1 MTSDIALTDARIV
14 VALLAVAVVVA
25 LVTQRLHVPYTVGL
39 VLVGLAIAVVRPESG
54 VDITPG
60 LVLAVLLPALIFE
73 AAFRIDLAA
82 LRPSLLGV
90 LFLAVPGVLIVALI
104 IAEVLHATT
113 GLGFTSAF
121 IVGAIVAATD
131 PAAVIATFKR
141 LNAPPRLATAV
152 EAESLLNDGTG
163 IVLFTIALAAST
175 GSGSIPESFV
185 RFVVICLGSGI
196 LGAAA
201 GWLATRL
208 LRLTDDH
215 LLELT
220 MSVVLAYGA
229 YLVADGLGGS
239 GIIATT
245 LAGVTLGS
253 YGRRHGLSPKASE
266 SIDLVWEFLAFIST
280 ALIFLLV
287 GLAIDLH
294 LLVSSL
300 VPIGWA
306 IVAILLSRALV
317 VYILVGGAARIAARR
332 QADPA
337 QPGGDDSN
345 GRGLPPGW
353 LHVLFWAGLRGA
365 VSVALVLS
373 LPGDLADRDLIGAI
387 AFGVVLFT
395 LLVQG
400 STADWVI
407 GRALAGR
414 RLAPPKEPGPV
425 VPGG

>member
-1 MTSDIALTDARIV
+1 MTDDLALNADRIFIV
-14 VALLAVAVVVA
+14 LLAAAVVVA
-25 LVTQRLHVPYTVGL
+25 LVTERIRVPYTVGL
-39 VLVGLAIAVVRPESG
+39 VLLGLAIGLIRPGSG
-54 VDITPG
+54 VAITPG

-82 LRPSLLGV
+82 LRPTLVGV
-90 LFLAVPGVLIVALI
+90 LFLAVPGVLIVALVV
-104 IAEVLHATT
+104 AAVLQATT

-141 LNAPPRLATAV
+141 LRAPDRLATAV

-163 IVLFTIALAAST
+163 IVVFTIALAAST
-175 GSGSIPESFV
+175 GSGSIPESV
-185 RFVVICLGSGI
+185 GRFVLVVVGSAVF
-196 LGAAA
+196 GAGA

-229 YLVADGLGGS
+229 YLVADALGGS

-245 LAGVTLGS
+245 AAGVALGS

-266 SIDLVWEFLAFIST
+266 SIDLVWEFLAFVGT

-287 GLAIDLH
+287 GLAIDIEVLGA
-294 LLVSSL
+294 SI
-300 VPIGWA
+300 VPIAWA
-306 IVAILLSRALV
+306 VVAILLARALV
-317 VYILVGGAARIAARR
+317 VYVLLGGAARIA
-332 QADPA
+332 
-337 QPGGDDSN
+337 
-345 GRGLPPGW
+345 GRGGRSLVLPLGW
-353 LHVLFWAGLRGA
+353 LHVMFWAGLRGA

-373 LPGDLADRDLIGAI
+373 LPDDLPDRALIGAI

-400 STADWVI
+400 STASFVI
-407 GRALAGR
+407 RRALATTE
-414 RLAPPKEPGPV
+414 EPGPIL
-425 VPGG
+425 PGG

>member
-1 MTSDIALTDARIV
+1 MSPDLALTDVRIV
-14 VALLAVAVVVA
+14 IALLALAVVVA
-25 LVTQRLHVPYTVGL
+25 LVTTRLHVPYTVGL

-73 AAFRIDLAA
+73 ASFRIDLAA

-104 IAEVLHATT
+104 IAEVLQATT

-141 LNAPPRLATAV
+141 LNAPARLATAV

-175 GSGSIPESFV
+175 GSGSIPESFL
-185 RFVVICLGSGI
+185 RFVAVCLGSGI
-196 LGAAA
+196 LGAGA
-201 GWLATRL
+201 GWLVTRL

-229 YLVADGLGGS
+229 YLVADWLGGS

-253 YGRRHGLSPKASE
+253 YGRRHGLSLKASE
-266 SIDLVWEFLAFIST
+266 SIDLVWEFLAFIAT

-287 GLAIDLH
+287 GLAIDVH
-294 LLVSSL
+294 LLVASL
-300 VPIGWA
+300 GPIGWA
-306 IVAILLSRALV
+306 IVAVLVSRAFV
-317 VYILVGGAARIAARR
+317 VYVLVGGAARLAGRGR
-332 QADPA
+332 QPSPQAEGADVP
-337 QPGGDDSN
+337 
-345 GRGLPPGW
+345 GRGLPWGW

-373 LPGDLADRDLIGAI
+373 LPVDLPDRDLIGAI

-400 STADWVI
+400 STADWLI
-407 GRALAGR
+407 GRALA
-414 RLAPPKEPGPV
+414 PPKEAGPV
-425 VPGG
+425 VPGR